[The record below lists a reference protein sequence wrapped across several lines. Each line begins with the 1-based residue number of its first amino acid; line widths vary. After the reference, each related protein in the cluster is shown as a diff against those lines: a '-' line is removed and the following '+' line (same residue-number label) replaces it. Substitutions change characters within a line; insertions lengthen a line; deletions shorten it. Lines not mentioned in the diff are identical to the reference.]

1 MSKFEMTG
9 KSGSDFEYP
18 DVGLTPA
25 VCINV
30 IDGGYEKNIYMG
42 QDKGYQRKIFI
53 LWEIGQR
60 ITKGDFAG
68 QHMIVSKEYTFAV
81 SPKSNLR
88 KDLESWRGKVFE
100 ERHNSNGTITLIGE
114 KKNKDTG
121 KIEKVAFS
129 IDMLIGANC
138 LLNLQNVSKTKTFIA
153 PTSIMPFDK
162 NFQKVNRE
170 IEPNYIPDWIAK
182 KIAERPKENPDDNQN
197 MNTESNTNDGS
208 FDDDDEV
215 PF

>member
-1 MSKFEMTG
+1 MSNFEMTG

-18 DVGLTPA
+18 NIGLTPA

-30 IDGGYEKNIYMG
+30 IDGGYEKVIYMG

-53 LWEIGQR
+53 LWEIDQR

-68 QHMIVSKEYTFAV
+68 QHMIISKEYTFAV

-88 KDLESWRGKVFE
+88 KDLESWRRKVFE
-100 ERHNSNGTITLIGE
+100 EKHNSNGTVTLIGE
-114 KKNKDTG
+114 KKNKETG

-129 IDMLIGANC
+129 IDMLIGASC
-138 LLNLQNVSKTKTFIA
+138 ILNLQNVSKTKTFIS
-153 PTSIMPFDK
+153 PTSILPFDK
-162 NFQKVNRE
+162 KFQKVNRE
-170 IEPNYIPDWIAK
+170 IESNYIPDWIAK
-182 KIAERPKENPDDNQN
+182 KIAERPTNNPDELEAPNNSEDK
-197 MNTESNTNDGS
+197 S
-208 FDDDDEV
+208 FDDDEEV

>member
-1 MSKFEMTG
+1 MSNFEMTG
-9 KSGSDFEYP
+9 RSGSDFEYP
-18 DVGLTPA
+18 NIGLTPA

-30 IDGGYEKNIYMG
+30 IDGGYEKVIYMG

-53 LWEIGQR
+53 LWEIDQR

-68 QHMIVSKEYTFAV
+68 QHMIISKEYTFAV

-100 ERHNSNGTITLIGE
+100 EKHNSNGTVTLIGE
-114 KKNKDTG
+114 KKNKETG

-129 IDMLIGANC
+129 IDMLIGASC
-138 LLNLQNVSKTKTFIA
+138 ILNLQNVSKTKTFIS
-153 PTSIMPFDK
+153 PTSILPFDK
-162 NFQKVNRE
+162 KFQKVNRE
-170 IEPNYIPDWIAK
+170 MEPNYIPDWIAK
-182 KIAERPKENPDDNQN
+182 KIAERPTNNPDELEAPDN
-197 MNTESNTNDGS
+197 SSDKS
-208 FDDDDEV
+208 FDDDEEV

>member
-1 MSKFEMTG
+1 MSNFEMTG

-18 DVGLTPA
+18 NIGLTPA

-30 IDGGYEKNIYMG
+30 IDGGYEKVIYMG

-53 LWEIGQR
+53 LWEIDQR

-68 QHMIVSKEYTFAV
+68 QHMIISKEYTFAV

-100 ERHNSNGTITLIGE
+100 EKHNSNRTVTLIGE
-114 KKNKDTG
+114 KKNKETG

-129 IDMLIGANC
+129 IDMLIGASC
-138 LLNLQNVSKTKTFIA
+138 ILNLQNVSKTKTFIS
-153 PTSIMPFDK
+153 PTSILPFDK
-162 NFQKVNRE
+162 KFQKVNRE
-170 IEPNYIPDWIAK
+170 IESNYIPDWIAK
-182 KIAERPKENPDDNQN
+182 KIAERPTNNPDELEAPNNSEDK
-197 MNTESNTNDGS
+197 S
-208 FDDDDEV
+208 FDDDEEV

>member
-1 MSKFEMTG
+1 MSNFEMTG

-18 DVGLTPA
+18 NVGLTPA

-42 QDKGYQRKIFI
+42 QDKGHQRKIFI
-53 LWEIGQR
+53 LWEIDQR

-68 QHMIVSKEYTFAV
+68 QHMVISKEYTFAV

-100 ERHNSNGTITLIGE
+100 EKYNANGTVTLIGE
-114 KKNKDTG
+114 KKNKETG
-121 KIEKVAFS
+121 KVEKVPFS

-138 LLNLQNVSKTKTFIA
+138 ILNLQNVSKTKTFIS
-153 PTSIMPFDK
+153 PTSILPFDK

-170 IEPNYIPDWIAK
+170 TESNYIPDWIAK
-182 KIAERPKENPDDNQN
+182 KIAERPTHNPDELEAPNNSEDKN
-197 MNTESNTNDGS
+197 
-208 FDDDDEV
+208 FDDDEEV

>member
-1 MSKFEMTG
+1 MSNFEMTG

-18 DVGLTPA
+18 NIGLTPA

-30 IDGGYEKNIYMG
+30 INGGYEKVIYMG

-53 LWEIGQR
+53 LWEIDQR

-100 ERHNSNGTITLIGE
+100 EKHNSNGTVTLIGE
-114 KKNKDTG
+114 KKNKETR

-129 IDMLIGANC
+129 IDMLIGASC
-138 LLNLQNVSKTKTFIA
+138 ILNLQNVSKTKTFIS
-153 PTSIMPFDK
+153 PTSILPFDK
-162 NFQKVNRE
+162 KFQKVNRE
-170 IEPNYIPDWIAK
+170 IESNYIPDWIAK
-182 KIAERPKENPDDNQN
+182 KIAERPTNNPDELEAPNNSEDK
-197 MNTESNTNDGS
+197 S
-208 FDDDDEV
+208 FDDDEEV

>member
-1 MSKFEMTG
+1 MSNFEMTG
-9 KSGSDFEYP
+9 RSGSDFEYP
-18 DVGLTPA
+18 NIGLTPA

-30 IDGGYEKNIYMG
+30 IDGGYEKVIYMG

-53 LWEIGQR
+53 LWEIDQR

-68 QHMIVSKEYTFAV
+68 QHMIISKEYTFAV

-100 ERHNSNGTITLIGE
+100 EKHNSNGTVTLIGE
-114 KKNKDTG
+114 KKNKETG
-121 KIEKVAFS
+121 KIEKTAFS
-129 IDMLIGANC
+129 IDMLIGASC
-138 LLNLQNVSKTKTFIA
+138 ILNLQNVSKTKTFIS
-153 PTSIMPFDK
+153 PTSILPFDK
-162 NFQKVNRE
+162 KFQKVNRE

-182 KIAERPKENPDDNQN
+182 KIAERPTNNPDELEAPDN
-197 MNTESNTNDGS
+197 SSDKS
-208 FDDDDEV
+208 FDDDEEV

>member
-1 MSKFEMTG
+1 MSNFEMTG
-9 KSGSDFEYP
+9 RSGNDFEYP
-18 DVGLTPA
+18 NIGLTPA

-30 IDGGYEKNIYMG
+30 INGGYEKIIYMG

-53 LWEIGQR
+53 LWEIDQR

-68 QHMIVSKEYTFAV
+68 QHMVVSKEYTFAV

-100 ERHNSNGTITLIGE
+100 EKHNYNGTVTLISE
-114 KKNKDTG
+114 KKDKETG
-121 KIEKVAFS
+121 KVEKVPFS

-138 LLNLQNVSKTKTFIA
+138 ILNLQNVSKTKTFIS
-153 PTSIMPFDK
+153 PTSILPFDK
-162 NFQKVNRE
+162 KFQKVNRE

-182 KIAERPKENPDDNQN
+182 KIAERPANNPDELEPPDNSENQSLN
-197 MNTESNTNDGS
+197 EEE
-208 FDDDDEV
+208 EV

>member
-1 MSKFEMTG
+1 MSNFEMTG
-9 KSGSDFEYP
+9 RSGNDFEYP
-18 DVGLTPA
+18 NIGLTPA

-30 IDGGYEKNIYMG
+30 INGGYEKIIYMG

-53 LWEIGQR
+53 LWEIDQR

-68 QHMIVSKEYTFAV
+68 QHMVVSKEYTFAV

-100 ERHNSNGTITLIGE
+100 EKHNYNGTVTLISE
-114 KKNKDTG
+114 KKDKETG
-121 KIEKVAFS
+121 KVEKVPFS

-138 LLNLQNVSKTKTFIA
+138 ILNLQNVSKTKTFIS
-153 PTSIMPFDK
+153 PTSILPFDK
-162 NFQKVNRE
+162 KFQKVNRE

-182 KIAERPKENPDDNQN
+182 KIAERPTHNPD
-197 MNTESNTNDGS
+197 ELES
-208 FDDDDEV
+208 FDNLENQSLNEDEEV

>member
-1 MSKFEMTG
+1 MSNFEMTG
-9 KSGSDFEYP
+9 RTGNDFEYP
-18 DVGLTPA
+18 NIGLTPA

-30 IDGGYEKNIYMG
+30 INGGYEKVIYMG

-53 LWEIGQR
+53 LWEIDQR

-68 QHMIVSKEYTFAV
+68 QHMVISKEYTFAV

-100 ERHNSNGTITLIGE
+100 EKHNANGTITLMGE
-114 KKNKDTG
+114 KKNKETG
-121 KIEKVAFS
+121 KIEKVSFS
-129 IDMLIGANC
+129 IDMLVGANC
-138 LLNLQNVSKTKTFIA
+138 ILNLQNVSKTKTFIS
-153 PTSIMPFDK
+153 PTSILPFDK

-170 IEPNYIPDWIAK
+170 IESNYIPDWIAK
-182 KIAERPKENPDDNQN
+182 KITERPANNPDELEPPDNSENQSLN
-197 MNTESNTNDGS
+197 EEE
-208 FDDDDEV
+208 EV